1 MLVQG
6 DYSSL
11 VQVENN
17 QLVLE
22 GHKSLALVLRTLELW
37 AHTPE
42 PASHTLV
49 LLVHKLVLLV
59 HKLVQ
64 VGYM

>member
-11 VQVENN
+11 VQVGNN
-17 QLVLE
+17 QLVQE
-22 GHKSLALVLRTLELW
+22 GHKSLALVLRTLALW

-42 PASHTLV
+42 LVPHT
-49 LLVHKLVLLV
+49 LVLLV